1 MKEKFNISGYVRA
14 GKVGVD
20 NQVTNDGVKS
30 LLNGMADVKSTKIT
44 NMFLLNNFIVPTGK
58 SDLKDITFEDI
69 KPYIAYQGFVGNNKQ
84 MNADGSRDMR
94 VYTSNDAPFELTAI
108 STIPADKANQNP
120 AFNAAAL
127 VMAGDEMQ
135 SSSSS
140 SGNYQPTGN
149 EVVFSIA
156 LFDEQSKDNMDTF
169 TVIWYIRVE

>member
-69 KPYIAYQGFVGNNKQ
+69 KPYIAYQGFVG
-84 MNADGSRDMR
+84 
-94 VYTSNDAPFELTAI
+94 E
-108 STIPADKANQNP
+108 
-120 AFNAAAL
+120 
-127 VMAGDEMQ
+127 
-135 SSSSS
+135 
-140 SGNYQPTGN
+140 
-149 EVVFSIA
+149 
-156 LFDEQSKDNMDTF
+156 EQRYACVHIK
-169 TVIWYIRVE
+169 